1 MSNLLLEPP
10 VATDPILLHAFARR
24 SRPLSLGEL
33 LRAMA
38 GTGLH
43 LSEVPA
49 LLFQELAAGHVLARG
64 FRLDAAGK
72 PFGPRL
78 YELTVS
84 GWEVVE
90 DDRLAV

>member
-1 MSNLLLEPP
+1 MLLLEPP

-24 SRPLSLGEL
+24 ARPLSLCDL

-49 LLFQELAAGHVLARG
+49 LLFGELAAGRVVARG
-64 FRLDAAGK
+64 FRLDAEGK
-72 PFGPRL
+72 PCGPRL
-78 YELTVS
+78 YELTES

-90 DDRLAV
+90 ADRLAV